1 MKTLQLGTAVKHR
14 VPSMMY
20 HQSGI
25 IVAPAGVRHGNRY
38 FLVSY
43 TDPTTKKTW
52 QTAFWEQVLKIV

>member
-1 MKTLQLGTAVKHR
+1 MNTIQLGATVRHT

-25 IVAPAGVRHGNRY
+25 IVAPGGVRHGNRY

-43 TDPTTKKTW
+43 TDPKTNKTW
-52 QTAFWEQVLKIV
+52 HTTFWEKVLRIV